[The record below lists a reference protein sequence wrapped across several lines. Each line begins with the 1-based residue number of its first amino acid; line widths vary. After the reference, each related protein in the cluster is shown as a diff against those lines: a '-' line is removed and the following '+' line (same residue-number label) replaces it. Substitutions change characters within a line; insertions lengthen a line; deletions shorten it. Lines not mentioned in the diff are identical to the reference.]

1 MVEGK
6 ASMLEKLGTIFIL
19 VVIAAVIV
27 VIFVIIPGSEK
38 EEDVDIVSAFSDIQE
53 LATAEADVTT
63 IAAKKEKS
71 ILGIRWLAIQLNGFV
86 QARFDLSAMDIKTKD
101 DEIIITLPDKIIKDL
116 NFPPGNTEVLF
127 MDRTGLVGNFP
138 PGKILEEEQDAEKKI
153 EAELEKRGLLKAEA
167 KKNLEVKLKLLE
179 MVVNKKI
186 TTKFIEEK

>member
-6 ASMLEKLGTIFIL
+6 TSTLEKMRTILIL
-19 VVIAAVIV
+19 VGVAVVIV
-27 VIFVIIPGSEK
+27 VIFVIIPGPEK
-38 EEDVDIVSAFSDIQE
+38 DKGVDIVSAFNDIQE

-71 ILGIRWLAIQLNGFV
+71 ILGKRWLAIQLSGFV
-86 QARFDLSAMDIKTKD
+86 QARFDLSAMDIKTKG
-101 DEIIITLPDKIIKDL
+101 DEIIITLPDKIINEL
-116 NFPPGNTEVLF
+116 NFPPEKTEVLF
-127 MDRTGLVGNFP
+127 MDKTFLAGNFP
-138 PGKILEEEQDAEKKI
+138 PEKILLEEQRVEEKIK
-153 EAELEKRGLLKAEA
+153 EELEKRGLLKAEA

>member
-6 ASMLEKLGTIFIL
+6 TSTLEKLGTILIL
-19 VVIAAVIV
+19 VGIAVVIV
-27 VIFVIIPGSEK
+27 VIFVIIPGPGK
-38 EEDVDIVSAFSDIQE
+38 DDGVDIVSAFNDIQE

-71 ILGIRWLAIQLNGFV
+71 ILGIRWLAIQLNGSV

-116 NFPPGNTEVLF
+116 NFPPEKTEVLF
-127 MDRTGLVGNFP
+127 MDRTGFAGNFP
-138 PGKILEEEQDAEKKI
+138 PEKILEEEKEAEKRI